1 MPSYGNM
8 LQWIVIT
15 LLGVAVI
22 MVHSAGMTVG
32 GDQPVTMMTLAMGR
46 SVMYAVLAIA
56 VMVGVGMIDIRQLYN
71 HRGVSNP
78 VMWMLLISVALCVL
92 ALVPGFGRNVNGA
105 SRWLNLGPASW
116 NLSFQPS
123 ELAKWTMVL
132 AMAWWGARHAGAF
145 RRFGDGLLPAI
156 VILALVCALI
166 VVEDLGTAVL
176 IGTVGILLLIA
187 AGARIWHVALM
198 LPPAIA
204 SIVMMIITSPYRVKR
219 LLAFV
224 DPWADPAGIGYHLIQ
239 SRMAIVG
246 GGLFGRGIG
255 NGVQKFGYLPE
266 DTTDFLFAVVCE
278 ELGAAGALMVIGL
291 YLAMMWIGLSIVRDC
306 RHAFGR
312 LLGLGVLL
320 TIGIQATMNIAV
332 VTGSVPTKGIALP
345 LLSSGGTGWV
355 MCAAAVGLLVAIDRL
370 NRFEAEAEVESAAG
384 EDGPLPEL
392 ALSGVSGVSISASS
406 YPAT

>member
-1 MPSYGNM
+1 MMSKMPTYGNM

-22 MVHSAGMTVG
+22 MVHSAGMSVG
-32 GDQPVTMMTLAMGR
+32 GDETVTMMSLVTGR
-46 SVMYAVLAIA
+46 SVIYAALAIG
-56 VMVGVGMIDIRQLYN
+56 VMVVIGQLDIRRLYSQ
-71 HRGVSNP
+71 RGISNP
-78 VMWMLLISVALCVL
+78 VIWMLLISVVLCGL
-92 ALVPGFGRNVNGA
+92 ALVPGLGKNVNGA
-105 SRWLNLGPASW
+105 SRWLNLGPSSW

-123 ELAKWTMVL
+123 ELAKWTMVA

-156 VILALVCALI
+156 LILAIVCGLI
-166 VVEDLGTAVL
+166 VIEDLGTAVL
-176 IGTVGILLLIA
+176 IGTVGILMLIA
-187 AGARIWHVALM
+187 AGAKLWHVALIA
-198 LPPAIA
+198 PPAMA
-204 SIVMMIITSPYRVKR
+204 GVVAMIMISPYRIKR

-224 DPWADPAGIGYHLIQ
+224 DPWADPQGIGYHLIQ
-239 SRMAIVG
+239 AKMAIVG

-278 ELGAAGALMVIGL
+278 ELGVGGAALVIGL
-291 YLAMMWIGLSIVRDC
+291 YLAMMWVGLSIVRDC

-345 LLSSGGTGWV
+345 LLSAGGTGWV
-355 MCAAAVGLLVAIDRL
+355 MCAAAIGLLVAIDRL
-370 NRFEAEAEVESAAG
+370 NRYEAEEESEAAETSG
-384 EDGPLPEL
+384 LQTPR
-392 ALSGVSGVSISASS
+392 LSVSASH
-406 YPAT
+406 YAT

>member
-1 MPSYGNM
+1 MMSKMPTYGNM

-22 MVHSAGMTVG
+22 MVHSAGMSVG
-32 GDQPVTMMTLAMGR
+32 GDDTVTMMSLVAGR
-46 SVMYAVLAIA
+46 SVIYAALAIG
-56 VMVGVGMIDIRQLYN
+56 VMVVIGQLDIRRLYSQ
-71 HRGVSNP
+71 RGISNP
-78 VMWMLLISVALCVL
+78 VIWMLLISVVLCGL
-92 ALVPGFGRNVNGA
+92 ALVPGLGKNVNGA
-105 SRWLNLGPASW
+105 SRWLNLGPSSW

-123 ELAKWTMVL
+123 ELAKWTMVA

-156 VILALVCALI
+156 LILAIVCGLI
-166 VVEDLGTAVL
+166 VIEDLGTAVL
-176 IGTVGILLLIA
+176 IGTVGILMLIA
-187 AGARIWHVALM
+187 AGAKLWHVALIA
-198 LPPAIA
+198 PPAMA
-204 SIVMMIITSPYRVKR
+204 GVVAMIMISPYRIKR

-224 DPWADPAGIGYHLIQ
+224 DPWADPQGIGYHLIQ
-239 SRMAIVG
+239 AKMAIVG

-278 ELGAAGALMVIGL
+278 ELGVGGAALVIGL
-291 YLAMMWIGLSIVRDC
+291 YLAMMWVGLSIVRDC

-345 LLSSGGTGWV
+345 LLSAGGTGWV
-355 MCAAAVGLLVAIDRL
+355 MCAAAIGLLVAIDRL
-370 NRFEAEAEVESAAG
+370 NRYEAEEESEEMETSG
-384 EDGPLPEL
+384 LKQPR
-392 ALSGVSGVSISASS
+392 LSVSASH
-406 YPAT
+406 YAA